1 MINTSMN
8 QKVTAVQINATLH
21 PEEVLVF
28 AFYLNPKHPYHVSHP
43 IDCPFDYL
51 YALKPKNPV

>member
-1 MINTSMN
+1 MN
-8 QKVTAVQINATLH
+8 QKETAVQINATLH
-21 PEEVLVF
+21 PKAVPVF
-28 AFYLNPKHPYHVSHP
+28 VFYSNPKQLYHVTHP

>member
-1 MINTSMN
+1 MN
-8 QKVTAVQINATLH
+8 QKVTAIQIYATLH
-21 PEEVLVF
+21 PEEVIVF